1 MRSLLAILLLIAVT
15 TRAQRNV
22 IYDVENIASLQC
34 IAMDDALLPPIM
46 KMKDW
51 QVTVSFDELSHD
63 YHRYRYHIDHCE
75 ANWEVSEDL
84 FESNYLN
91 GLNDQLIEDCEKSLN
106 TTQIYTHYSLNL
118 PNEDVRLTLSGN
130 YRVTIYDDDKSIDEP
145 VATVEF
151 ALVEPLM
158 SVGLSV
164 SDNTDI
170 DFQRSNQQVS
180 VNVAYGTIRVSDP
193 ERDLHTYVIQNRRAD
208 RCVEVKPNIKKA
220 NGIEFTHQRSLIF
233 PATNECHKFE
243 FLSLHRT
250 TLNIDNIRWFD
261 PYFHVTLFEEQPCLN
276 YSFEQDQNGAFIIR
290 NSDNDNDQTESEY
303 AFVHFR
309 LKSEPLAGGD
319 VYVHGN
325 WCNNW
330 PNDNYKMEY
339 DTENGEYHAAIY
351 LKQGYYN
358 YRFVQLSGKE
368 TSDGMP
374 IAITDRTDGNFYQ
387 TENEYQVLVYYKEPG
402 GRYDRLVGYNIS
414 KIEN

>member
-1 MRSLLAILLLIAVT
+1 MRYLLTLLILAT
-15 TRAQRNV
+15 ITCSAQRNI
-22 IYDVENIASLQC
+22 IYDTDNIASLQC
-34 IAMDDALLPPIM
+34 IAYDDELKPTVL

-51 QVTVSFDELSHD
+51 RVKICFDELSHD

-75 ANWEVSEDL
+75 ANWEKSEDI

-91 GLNDQLIEDCEKSLN
+91 GLNDQLIEDYDKSFN
-106 TTQIYTHYSLNL
+106 TTQIYTHYTLNL
-118 PNEDVRLTLSGN
+118 PNEDVRLMLSGN
-130 YRVTIYDDDKSIDEP
+130 YRVTIYDDDNSVEEP

-151 ALVEPLM
+151 ALVEPVM
-158 SVGLSV
+158 NIGINVTA
-164 SDNTDI
+164 NTDI
-170 DFQRSNQQVS
+170 DFQRTNQQASVS
-180 VNVAYGTIRVSDP
+180 VSYGSLRITDP
-193 ERDLHTYVIQNRRAD
+193 DRELHTYVIQNRRQD
-208 RCVEVKPNIKKA
+208 RRIEVKPNIKKA
-220 NGIEFTHQRSLIF
+220 NGIEFTHQRALIF

-243 FLSLHRT
+243 FLSLRRN

-261 PYFHVTLFEEQPCLN
+261 PYFHITLYEERPTHN
-276 YSFEQDQNGAFIIR
+276 YVFDKDQNGAYVLR
-290 NSDNDNDQTESEY
+290 NSDNEDNKTTSEY

-309 LKSEPLAGGD
+309 LKTEPLVGGD

-330 PNDNYKMEY
+330 PCDTYRMTY
-339 DTENGEYHAAIY
+339 DTAAGEYHAAVY

-358 YRFVQLSGKE
+358 YRFVQLSGEE
-368 TSDGMP
+368 TADGMP